1 MKLLLVFLALVSAV
15 LCAPSTPRK
24 DPFYEPPHGWE
35 KKEPGTILKSRT
47 IQPGVFQY
55 LKYDMTA
62 YQLLYR
68 TTALDEPSHTVTT
81 VLVPQHAEKDKL
93 VLVAPYVDADGPE
106 CAPSYTVQAGS
117 QLKVDLIGSIQTLL
131 WTALLNEGWIV
142 TVPDHLGPMN
152 AFAAGRLEAH
162 MLLDGARA
170 TLQYSKLGL
179 HEHTKVV
186 GYGYSGGGISGGWAA
201 SLQQKYAPNLNIVGW
216 VLGGMPANIHKLITN
231 LEGGTY
237 AGFIVSGLGGL
248 MNAYQD
254 LRHAIEPRLTHLG
267 HSAVRYVNEHCAPS
281 ISTKFLKEKILSK
294 KYVHNGKEILKTEPL
309 KSILDTLTVG
319 KHEDETPNVPVSY
332 FHAMHDDVIP
342 FGPSADVVE
351 RWAKNG
357 ARVKFIKFTADYLN
371 HAGVGVLHMPYAVQE
386 VRARF
391 RGETIAKGVT
401 EKRVKDLFHLPN
413 YLTHELEEIWGVLRS
428 LFTREVGPRD
438 TLFLERMESSK
449 RYSDSG

>member
-216 VLGGMPANIHKLITN
+216 VLGGMPANIHKLITC
-231 LEGGTY
+231 LLYT
-237 AGFIVSGLGGL
+237 S
-248 MNAYQD
+248 
-254 LRHAIEPRLTHLG
+254 
-267 HSAVRYVNEHCAPS
+267 PS
-281 ISTKFLKEKILSK
+281 
-294 KYVHNGKEILKTEPL
+294 
-309 KSILDTLTVG
+309 
-319 KHEDETPNVPVSY
+319 
-332 FHAMHDDVIP
+332 
-342 FGPSADVVE
+342 
-351 RWAKNG
+351 
-357 ARVKFIKFTADYLN
+357 
-371 HAGVGVLHMPYAVQE
+371 
-386 VRARF
+386 
-391 RGETIAKGVT
+391 
-401 EKRVKDLFHLPN
+401 
-413 YLTHELEEIWGVLRS
+413 
-428 LFTREVGPRD
+428 PRD
-438 TLFLERMESSK
+438 R
-449 RYSDSG
+449 G

>member
-309 KSILDTLTVG
+309 KSILDTLTMG

-357 ARVKFIKFTADYLN
+357 ARVK
-371 HAGVGVLHMPYAVQE
+371 
-386 VRARF
+386 
-391 RGETIAKGVT
+391 
-401 EKRVKDLFHLPN
+401 
-413 YLTHELEEIWGVLRS
+413 
-428 LFTREVGPRD
+428 
-438 TLFLERMESSK
+438 
-449 RYSDSG
+449 